1 MKNKKSKVWFVIGIC
16 CLLGAIGLSAFNVWD
31 SKRAGESVE
40 KVAEVMIEELP
51 KVRESETILS
61 TAEEDLIDLAE
72 YEIPDYILNPDM
84 EMPKTKVDGQEYIGV
99 VEIPALSLTLP
110 VISECDDEKL
120 KISPCR
126 YMGSAYTNDLILSGH
141 SYKTH
146 FRYIRTL
153 DIGNSVIF
161 TDMDGNRFEYE
172 VCGIEVIPETNVEQM
187 EVGEWDLSLFTCTY
201 DGNSRHT
208 VRCKLVSDANRW
220 AGFSAK

>member
-1 MKNKKSKVWFVIGIC
+1 MTLGVLFIAAAVVLTCYNLWDERQAEQNVSAAMEQVAKVIPEE
-16 CLLGAIGLSAFNVWD
+16 L
-31 SKRAGESVE
+31 KSVE
-40 KVAEVMIEELP
+40 EQLKDVSSLEEVE
-51 KVRESETILS
+51 V
-61 TAEEDLIDLAE
+61 
-72 YEIPDYILNPDM
+72 PDYILNPDM

>member
-1 MKNKKSKVWFVIGIC
+1 MTLGVLFIAAAVVLTCYNLWDERQAEQNVSAAMEQVAKVIPEE
-16 CLLGAIGLSAFNVWD
+16 L
-31 SKRAGESVE
+31 KSVE
-40 KVAEVMIEELP
+40 EQLKNVSSLEEV
-51 KVRESETILS
+51 
-61 TAEEDLIDLAE
+61 
-72 YEIPDYILNPDM
+72 EIPDYILNPDM

>member
-1 MKNKKSKVWFVIGIC
+1 MTLGVLFIAAAVVLTCYNLWDERQAEQNVSAAMEQVAKVIPEE
-16 CLLGAIGLSAFNVWD
+16 L
-31 SKRAGESVE
+31 KSVE
-40 KVAEVMIEELP
+40 EQLKDVSSLEEV
-51 KVRESETILS
+51 
-61 TAEEDLIDLAE
+61 
-72 YEIPDYILNPDM
+72 EIPDYILNPDM
-84 EMPKTKVDGQEYIGV
+84 EIPKTKVDGQEYIGV

>member
-1 MKNKKSKVWFVIGIC
+1 MTLGVLFIAAAVVLTCYNLWDERQAEQNVSAAMEQVAKVIPEE
-16 CLLGAIGLSAFNVWD
+16 L
-31 SKRAGESVE
+31 KSVE
-40 KVAEVMIEELP
+40 EQLKDVSSLEEV
-51 KVRESETILS
+51 
-61 TAEEDLIDLAE
+61 
-72 YEIPDYILNPDM
+72 EIPDYILNPDM

-208 VRCKLVSDANRW
+208 VRCKLVSDAIRW

>member
-1 MKNKKSKVWFVIGIC
+1 MTFGVLFIAAAVVLTCYNLWDERQAEQNVSAAMEQVAKVIPEE
-16 CLLGAIGLSAFNVWD
+16 L
-31 SKRAGESVE
+31 KSVE
-40 KVAEVMIEELP
+40 EQLKDVSSLEEV
-51 KVRESETILS
+51 
-61 TAEEDLIDLAE
+61 
-72 YEIPDYILNPDM
+72 EIPDYILNPDM

>member
-1 MKNKKSKVWFVIGIC
+1 MTLGVLFIAAAVVLTCYNLWDERQAEQNVSAAMEQVAKVIPEE
-16 CLLGAIGLSAFNVWD
+16 L
-31 SKRAGESVE
+31 KSVE
-40 KVAEVMIEELP
+40 EQLKDVSSLEEV
-51 KVRESETILS
+51 
-61 TAEEDLIDLAE
+61 
-72 YEIPDYILNPDM
+72 EIPDYILNPDM

>member
-1 MKNKKSKVWFVIGIC
+1 MTLGVLFIAAAVVLTCYNLWDERQAEQNVSAAMEQVAKVIPEE
-16 CLLGAIGLSAFNVWD
+16 L
-31 SKRAGESVE
+31 KSVE
-40 KVAEVMIEELP
+40 EQLKDVSSLEEV
-51 KVRESETILS
+51 
-61 TAEEDLIDLAE
+61 
-72 YEIPDYILNPDM
+72 EIPDYILNPDM

-120 KISPCR
+120 KITPCR